1 MGIASPSPLTQRLLR
16 QATGVRCGLTLPA
29 SPTAASMADL
39 PGFHNWAVP
48 IDVSQPWLSACG
60 ALARTAGD
68 AEAGAIAETIERYCA
83 GIARCPALPVEQL
96 PADARWLSHE
106 AFALYAEEQEHSP
119 GFPWPRARW
128 REGLYAET
136 FALADNR
143 PCWVPQELVGMGPRR
158 GDAVVPSTSSGLA
171 AHTDPWLALLRAAQ
185 ELLERDA
192 FTVTWINSLGGREI
206 ALGNEYVAPVRER
219 GGEVL
224 AFDLSQDWNP
234 HHVVAVCGKLP
245 MRGQPRISLGV
256 ACRETR
262 ALAIEKAYLE
272 WVQGIMYA
280 GQGAYG
286 LLRNDFAGVGEQPTS
301 FEEHAVHYSLHADKW
316 DKVPLLRYRV
326 RMARRRAD
334 VERKSPAEI
343 LEHLWRSL
351 TEVGVELFY
360 RELTTP
366 DVRGAGLSVMRVLSP
381 ALSLLH
387 GDERYPFLGGRT
399 RDVGWRY
406 PDLVGPSNDSNPYPH
421 PLG

>member
-1 MGIASPSPLTQRLLR
+1 MELAPPLSQRLLR

-29 SPTAASMADL
+29 SPAAAGMADL

-60 ALARTAGD
+60 ALARTAPE

-83 GIARCPALPVEQL
+83 GIARFAALSQAEL
-96 PADARWLSHE
+96 PAGARCLPHR
-106 AFALYAEEQEHSP
+106 AFALYAEAQEHAA
-119 GFPWPRARW
+119 GFPWPSARW
-128 REGLYAET
+128 REGLYAEV

-158 GDAVVPSTSSGLA
+158 GDAVLPSTSSGLA

-192 FTVTWINSLGGREI
+192 FAVTWVNSLGGREI
-206 ALGNEYVAPVRER
+206 PLGDNYEAPVRSR
-219 GGEVL
+219 GGQVL
-224 AFDLSQDWNP
+224 AFDLTQAWNP
-234 HHVVAVCGKLP
+234 HAVVAVCGRLP
-245 MRGQPRISLGV
+245 QRGHPRIALGV
-256 ACRETR
+256 ACRQTR
-262 ALAIEKAYLE
+262 AQAIEKAYLE

-286 LLRNDFAGVGEQPTS
+286 LLRSDFAKGGEHPET
-301 FEEHAVHYSLHADKW
+301 FEEHAVHYSLHPERW
-316 DKVPLLRYRV
+316 DNVPLLRHRFPSSATGAEGAET
-326 RMARRRAD
+326 R
-334 VERKSPAEI
+334 SPAVALNDLRRMLANLGI
-343 LEHLWRSL
+343 
-351 TEVGVELFY
+351 ELFY
-360 RELTTP
+360 RDLTTP
-366 DVRGAGLSVMRVLSP
+366 DVRAAGLHVVRVLSP

-406 PDLVGPSNDSNPYPH
+406 PDLVAPSNGLNPFPH